1 MEYAKK
7 AAFILAV
14 LYVGL
19 QIPVVGPM
27 LRAAAQKPT
36 A

>member
-14 LYVGL
+14 MYVGF
-19 QIPVVGPM
+19 QIPAIGPM